1 MNKMKKIYVIISII
15 IMLTAVLSGC
25 DGSSNIIEPP
35 GSNYRY
41 TLNGFFV
48 QDVNISAQK
57 VDYNYFAAS
66 MTRNTL
72 DLSTAQLFFGNTAL
86 GFDNTNSA
94 YVFTNSP
101 RTYRTAQSI
110 SINIVDSTLFTDTI
124 STEILDSIWITNS
137 PDSIIP
143 NTNGTPIFVEW
154 TAVLGVKGYIV
165 AVVLTNSAYSNV
177 GYSAY
182 VTEQGTSTTI
192 PGDAFRANINQTLD
206 TGWYDIYVYGYT
218 GSPDLS
224 LSSEILP
231 VALPSQLPDNISHTY
246 LTGHFGSIIVSY
258 KKMIRVVSG

>member
-1 MNKMKKIYVIISII
+1 MKKNIINFI
-15 IMLTAVLSGC
+15 AVSLLVTLISGC
-25 DGSSNIIEPP
+25 NGSSNIVEPP

-57 VDYNYFAAS
+57 VDFNDFAAS

-72 DLSTAQLFFGNTAL
+72 DLSTAQLFFGNSAL
-86 GFDNTNSA
+86 DFDLSDSIYA
-94 YVFTNSP
+94 FTNSP
-101 RTYRTAQSI
+101 RTYRAAENIT
-110 SINIVDSTLFTDTI
+110 INIIDSTLFTDTI

-154 TAVLGVKGYIV
+154 TPVLGAHRYIV

-206 TGWYDIYVYGYT
+206 TGWYDIYVYAYT
-218 GSPDLS
+218 GSPDVS
-224 LSSEILP
+224 LSAEILP
-231 VALPSQLPDNISHTY
+231 VALPSQLPNNISHTN
-246 LTGHFGSIIVSY
+246 LTGHFGSIVVSR